1 MLDSA
6 NMQLAASK
14 FGGSRILA
22 PLGTLALLLR
32 R

>member
-6 NMQLAASK
+6 DMHFAAPT
-14 FGGSRILA
+14 FGGLRILA